1 MSPRAVD
8 PAGTSASAEPVR
20 GLWPLYIG
28 TFFLAAAGGLVFPL
42 LAELQD
48 VHGLPTWGL
57 GLISGLFFVGAV
69 VGQLVFA
76 PLGDRG
82 RARVLLLLGVGL
94 SLVSLGWFAFATQLW
109 EFGVARA
116 LSGLAA
122 GMYLPAARA
131 SLVRADPA
139 RTGLLLGRFAGTET
153 GGFIFGPV
161 IGTAIFQAVGLRAPF
176 LLVAAVLAVVLVVL
190 TRVEI
195 PGTHALSVHA
205 GVLAS
210 FRRARLADPF
220 RLLRHRGVVVAV
232 LFQLAIF
239 LPVGIYDALWA
250 RYLTDRGAS
259 TLLIGL
265 GLSLYGVPFVLAAP
279 WGGRMADRL
288 GPVRSTTIGMLV
300 VVPTTAVYGLLA
312 APLVITALALVEA
325 IGTAFAEPGV
335 QTAMARSCPRDRLT
349 AGQGLSGA
357 VSMLGAGA
365 AAAAAAPLYE
375 AVGPG
380 WLFCGAAGVMAILVA
395 AALVLDRA
403 GGLRAVPHPFGVDE
417 PDSRT
422 PDHRY
427 DVETPVGPITI
438 DAAVDAVDS

>member
-1 MSPRAVD
+1 MSERVED
-8 PAGTSASAEPVR
+8 PPGATARPPAEAVR
-20 GLWPLYIG
+20 GLWPLYLG

-69 VGQLVFA
+69 IGQLVFA

-82 RARVLLLLGVGL
+82 RARGLLLLGVGL
-94 SLVSLGWFAFATQLW
+94 SLVSLGWFAVATELW

-161 IGTAIFQAVGLRAPF
+161 IGTAIFQVLGLQAPF
-176 LLVAAVLAVVLVVL
+176 LLVTAVLAVVLVVL
-190 TRVEI
+190 ARVEI
-195 PGTHALSVHA
+195 PGTRTRPGDAHPMAAV
-205 GVLAS
+205 
-210 FRRARLADPF
+210 RRARLADPF

-300 VVPTTAVYGLLA
+300 VVPTTAIYGLLA
-312 APLVITALALVEA
+312 APLVITALALAEA

-335 QTAMARSCPRDRLT
+335 QTAMARACPRDRLT

-375 AVGPG
+375 AVGPE
-380 WLFCGAAGVMAILVA
+380 WLFCGAAAVMAMLVVA
-395 AALVLDRA
+395 AVAVDRA
-403 GGLRAVPHPFGVDE
+403 GGRRAVPHPFNVDE
-417 PDSRT
+417 PAGAA

-438 DAAVDAVDS
+438 DAPVDVD

>member
-1 MSPRAVD
+1 MAERVTNPDGASP
-8 PAGTSASAEPVR
+8 GTERVR
-20 GLWPLYIG
+20 GLWPLYVG

-48 VHGLPTWGL
+48 LHDLPTWGL

-69 VGQLVFA
+69 LGQLVFA

-82 RARVLLLLGVGL
+82 RARFLLLLGVGL
-94 SLVSLGWFAFATQLW
+94 STVTLVWFAFATELW
-109 EFGVARA
+109 EFGVARG

-131 SLVRADPA
+131 SLVRADPT

-161 IGTAIFQAVGLRAPF
+161 IGTAIFQIVGLQAPF
-176 LLVAAVLAVVLVVL
+176 LLVAAALAVVVVVL
-190 TRVEI
+190 TRVPI
-195 PGTHALSVHA
+195 PGT
-205 GVLAS
+205 
-210 FRRARLADPF
+210 RAVSSPTPGLPAREPRATVSSPF

-279 WGGRMADRL
+279 WGGRLADRV
-288 GPVRSTTIGMLV
+288 GPVLSTTIGMLV
-300 VVPTTAVYGLLA
+300 VVPTTAIYGLLA
-312 APLVITALALVEA
+312 APVVITAL
-325 IGTAFAEPGV
+325 GPRGGHRDGV
-335 QTAMARSCPRDRLT
+335 RRTRR
-349 AGQGLSGA
+349 
-357 VSMLGAGA
+357 
-365 AAAAAAPLYE
+365 
-375 AVGPG
+375 
-380 WLFCGAAGVMAILVA
+380 
-395 AALVLDRA
+395 
-403 GGLRAVPHPFGVDE
+403 
-417 PDSRT
+417 PDG
-422 PDHRY
+422 D
-427 DVETPVGPITI
+427 GPIL
-438 DAAVDAVDS
+438 SP